1 MKFSMFFIAE
11 YANMVTASALMTTLF
26 FGGWDIPFTQWDNNA
41 HSLVSSL
48 LTAAFFFVKI
58 LLFVFVFMWVR
69 WTVPRFRYDQLMA
82 LGWKVMLPLSLVYI
96 VAMAGAI
103 VGLNY
108 AGFVRGSWQ
117 FGAAMLALNIVF
129 VVVVFVVLDRG
140 RIVSPAYSRLDR
152 RDLEKLRRAALD
164 RARFTPAEAGD

>member
-1 MKFSMFFIAE
+1 M
-11 YANMVTASALMTTLF
+11 
-26 FGGWDIPFTQWDNNA
+26 
-41 HSLVSSL
+41 
-48 LTAAFFFVKI
+48 KI

-117 FGAAMLALNIVF
+117 FGAALLALNIVL

-140 RIVSPAYSRLDR
+140 RIVSPACSRLDR
-152 RDLEKLRRAALD
+152 RNLEKLRRATSD
-164 RARFTPAEAGD
+164 RARFTPAESGD